1 MIMNKSTEQLT
12 YETAY
17 TELQQIVQEL
27 QEETVSID
35 NLAAKIERA
44 QALIRFCRER
54 LREVE
59 TDIDG
64 IGG

>member
-1 MIMNKSTEQLT
+1 MEKPSEQLT

-27 QEETVSID
+27 QGETVSID

-59 TDIDG
+59 TNIEG
-64 IGG
+64 IAG